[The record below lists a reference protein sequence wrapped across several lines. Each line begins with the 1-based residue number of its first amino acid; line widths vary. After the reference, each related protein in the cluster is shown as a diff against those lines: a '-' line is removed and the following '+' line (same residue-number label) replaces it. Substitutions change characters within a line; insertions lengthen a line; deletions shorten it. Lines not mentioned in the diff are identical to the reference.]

1 MGDGEM
7 KLLIDI
13 PVGDGEHCGACPLNE
28 IAHICPLFD
37 EVIYDS
43 KWGYKARRCPA
54 CLAAEAEYKSRF
66 GWKWTGLPALT
77 GLSEKE
83 LDEMVGNRARELV
96 RLAFERSMEG
106 TR

>member
-1 MGDGEM
+1 M
-7 KLLIDI
+7 
-13 PVGDGEHCGACPLNE
+13 
-28 IAHICPLFD
+28 
-37 EVIYDS
+37 
-43 KWGYKARRCPA
+43 
-54 CLAAEAEYKSRF
+54 
-66 GWKWTGLPALT
+66 T

>member
-1 MGDGEM
+1 M

-13 PVGDGEHCGACPLNE
+13 PVGEGERCGACPL
-28 IAHICPLFD
+28 ADGVCVCPLFD
-37 EVIYDS
+37 EVIYEP

-54 CLAAEAEYKSRF
+54 CLAAEAEYKNRF